1 MSTELSAI
9 VTALAERSWDTE
21 QRWVALFPYLEGAA
35 ARRGIPFDKG
45 RLAPHFFA
53 SGLPYAKESHGH
65 VLVSELLLPY
75 IEWLLL
81 SPTQR
86 R

>member
-9 VTALAERSWDTE
+9 VAVLAERSWDSE
-21 QRWVALFPYLEGAA
+21 QRWVALFPHLEATT
-35 ARRGIPFDKG
+35 ARMGLSYDKS
-45 RLAPHFFA
+45 RLTAHFFA